1 MQLFLTSVSSGVETI
16 EYLRGIINSNTQLV
30 VLPFAHHFDYLSC
43 NEDVYN
49 HYDRNP
55 FNKESIFWRT
65 VRPFIDIG
73 INPDRIVV
81 INRFDAPINFIKQKL
96 LADNTIVYLPGGFP
110 ENIVQILRELRLIEV
125 IKQCKIVVGESAG
138 SMFWSKKFFVYP
150 DQDYPKY
157 KCFRGIKM
165 IKNFTIIP
173 HYNDQDIDYAINVLD
188 ATIKFKKFHRET
200 VYLIKDGGWVW
211 YDSDKRCVIDYKD
224 CVVIK

>member
-1 MQLFLTSVSSGVETI
+1 MNLFLTSVSSGVESI
-16 EYLRGIINSNTQLV
+16 DYLKDIINSNTQLV

-43 NEDVYN
+43 KEDVYN

-81 INRFDAPINFIKQKL
+81 INRFDTPINLIKQKL

-110 ENIVQILRELRLIEV
+110 ENIVQILRELRLVEV
-125 IKQCKIVVGESAG
+125 IKQCKTVVGESAG

-165 IKNFTIIP
+165 IKKITIVP
-173 HYNDQDIDYAINVLD
+173 HYNDQDINYAVNILD
-188 ATIKFKKFHRET
+188 ATMKFKKFHRET

-211 YDSDKRCVIDYKD
+211 YNSDIHSIIEYKD